1 MASPIITFEANMVA
15 DPELRFLQ
23 SGAPVANLRLAYTP
37 RKFNRDTN
45 EWEDGKTLF
54 MRATAWN
61 DLATGVSESL
71 EKGMPV
77 IGTGELVDAS
87 YTNREGVNVT
97 AHEIRLTSIAPDLR
111 RGTTSFTKNPP
122 KNGGAGGGGQ
132 NRGGG
137 GGYNQPQGQPQN
149 QKQDPW
155 SGGGNQGGYDD
166 PPF

>member
-1 MASPIITFEANMVA
+1 MASPTITFEANMVA
-15 DPELRFLQ
+15 DPDLRFLQ
-23 SGAPVANLRLAYTP
+23 NGSPVANIRLAYTP

-61 DLATGVSESL
+61 DLATSVSESL
-71 EKGMPV
+71 GKGMPV

-97 AHEIRLTSIAPDLR
+97 AHEIRLNSIAPDLR
-111 RGTTSFTKNPP
+111 RGTVSFTKNPP
-122 KNGGAGGGGQ
+122 KNGGAGGGGGQ

-137 GGYNQPQGQPQN
+137 GGGGYSQPQN
-149 QKQDPW
+149 QSQDPW
-155 SGGGNQGGYDD
+155 AGGGNQGGYDD